1 MGYDLVFRTE
11 VPERIQKAIEY
22 YSNKND
28 SINAEYAEKYGDIFS
43 LCGWCWSSV
52 ANAMKN
58 DIGTLI
64 KYEDDIK
71 YDYDFTI
78 TVGNARKLACAL
90 AAFKNTDGSKKYE
103 TYLDVNNDA
112 YGFAGYDPEFK
123 TEFFNSLSDIER
135 DNVCFIDMY
144 KEKEML
150 DALLLAGDYG
160 HDLYT
165 LAKEDGWRIYNL
177 IEFADMFGYV
187 YTDAPDDEVIGV
199 FQSF

>member
-1 MGYDLVFRTE
+1 MGYDLFFRTE

-43 LCGWCWSSV
+43 LRGWCWSNI
-52 ANAMKN
+52 ANAMKRA
-58 DIGTLI
+58 IGTTI
-64 KYEDDIK
+64 KYEDDVK

-78 TVGNARKLACAL
+78 AVSDARKLANAL
-90 AAFKNTDGSKKYE
+90 TAFKNTEGSKKYE
-103 TYLDVNNDA
+103 IYLDVNNDA

-135 DNVCFIDMY
+135 DGICFIDMY

-150 DALLLAGDYG
+150 DALLLAGNYG
-160 HDLYT
+160 YDLYE
-165 LAKEDGWRIYNL
+165 LAKTDGWSIYNL
-177 IEFADMFGYV
+177 VEFADMFDYV
-187 YTDAPDDEVIGV
+187 YADAPDDEKIGV

>member
-22 YSNKND
+22 YNNKNND
-28 SINAEYAEKYGDIFS
+28 IDAEYAEKYGDIFS
-43 LCGWCWSSV
+43 LCGWCWSNI
-52 ANAMKN
+52 ANAMKGA
-58 DIGTLI
+58 IGTTI
-64 KYEDDIK
+64 RYED
-71 YDYDFTI
+71 DYDFTI
-78 TVGNARKLACAL
+78 AVSDARKLACAL
-90 AAFKNTDGSKKYE
+90 TAFKNTEGSKKYE

-150 DALLLAGDYG
+150 DALLLAGNYG
-160 HDLYT
+160 YNLYE
-165 LAKEDGWRIYNL
+165 LARTDGWTIYNL
-177 IEFADMFGYV
+177 VEFADMFDYV
-187 YTDAPDDEVIGV
+187 YADAPDDEKIRV